1 MQSLTLLLLNQLRL
15 AICNCLF
22 LSEEKTKSIHTFITL
37 IHSKKQI
44 FNILALNS
52 ICYIYFDNNLKLEIR
67 LHRYLVFLYF
77 HDKTTDDMRKKRKKE
92 KRRKMRKESLGSNL
106 VWILFHKL
114 FHCVLYFN

>member
-77 HDKTTDDMRKKRKKE
+77 HDKTTDDMRKKRKKKKKEENE
-92 KRRKMRKESLGSNL
+92 KRKPGIKFSMDFIS
-106 VWILFHKL
+106 
-114 FHCVLYFN
+114 